1 MVEMSGSGLA
11 GVRRLHNER
20 EKRRRPRTATTTRPR
35 AVDAAGGCS
44 HDNARSTFV
53 EEPPR
58 ARAPRVS
65 PRQRRRIEDTH
76 AYLCSKVDPV
86 MGSLILVLMESR
98 PEEIRKAALD
108 HLLFKK
114 RMREAS
120 ADDTGVGRA
129 AGGNATAADP
139 QQYIS
144 GIEVEEEEAAQR
156 RRLARHQDRVFM
168 AREVGPLVTELI
180 RRTLRSMPADVELFL
195 IEQLKGV
202 PSGGA
207 CDQDM
212 NDNNDRL
219 AFPPPNGAEPISR
232 SSKQHQ
238 IGHRSGQPHWPGRP
252 STARSRL
259 QQAQSLDLQVQQTS
273 PPLSGRTEAR
283 RSPSHPRG
291 PQSGGFPDEDD
302 LGADGVGGESSR
314 PGGGGRAVVD
324 GVKESLNK
332 PWDVESLESI
342 THDHWRWLHRRCIL
356 PDPAITAPTV
366 QGSNYIQLTVPTT
379 PPSSTSSIVH
389 GLQISSKLNTMPFED
404 QPRAPSKP
412 KQKLAVILLLGL
424 DGAGKTTLLG
434 TLQGEQNPRVRPSVG
449 FKPVTMMLSDEL
461 KVKFYDLGGGKNI
474 RSIWNKYYH
483 DAHGLL
489 YVVDGADGDRWGQ
502 SKDIFFAAT
511 SHKYLQGKP
520 LALILNKEDAGL
532 QIREEKAAADL
543 GLSNRRDA
551 KVCHCSVNASKA
563 AGGVP
568 DERLEGAVE
577 WLLETINESFPAL
590 NERVQHDLQDMER
603 EFQLEKERK
612 QLQVMR
618 GLLRKAFPQV
628 EGGEREDCFDESEGL
643 EFLTSEVGLEPG
655 TLDAEGA
662 EIASLVGYQKVRVFV

>member
-44 HDNARSTFV
+44 HGNARSTFV
-53 EEPPR
+53 EAPPR

-76 AYLCSKVDPV
+76 SYLYSKVDPV

-108 HLLFKK
+108 HLLSKK

-129 AGGNATAADP
+129 AGGNATSADP
-139 QQYIS
+139 QQDIS
-144 GIEVEEEEAAQR
+144 GIEVEEEEATQR

-212 NDNNDRL
+212 NDNNHRP
-219 AFPPPNGAEPISR
+219 AFPPPDGAEPISR
-232 SSKQHQ
+232 SSKQHHL
-238 IGHRSGQPHWPGRP
+238 GNRSGQPHRPTRP

-259 QQAQSLDLQVQQTS
+259 QQAQSLDLHVQQTS

-283 RSPSHPRG
+283 RSPSPPRG
-291 PQSGGFPDEDD
+291 PQNGGLPDEDD
-302 LGADGVGGESSR
+302 LGADGVGRESSR
-314 PGGGGRAVVD
+314 PEGGGRAVVD

-332 PWDVESLESI
+332 PWDVE
-342 THDHWRWLHRRCIL
+342 
-356 PDPAITAPTV
+356 V
-366 QGSNYIQLTVPTT
+366 
-379 PPSSTSSIVH
+379 
-389 GLQISSKLNTMPFED
+389 SSKLNTPPFED

-474 RSIWNKYYH
+474 RSIWDKYYH

-502 SKDIFFAAT
+502 SKDMFFAAT

-563 AGGVP
+563 EGGVP

-590 NERVQHDLQDMER
+590 NERVQHDLQDMET

-662 EIASLVGYQKVRVFV
+662 EIASLVGYQKLALQMVGNMKSPISRKNRAWNWGEIRQLILDLRREVGVEL

>member
-35 AVDAAGGCS
+35 ALDAAGGCS
-44 HDNARSTFV
+44 HGNAHSTV
-53 EEPPR
+53 VGAPPR

-108 HLLFKK
+108 HLLSKK
-114 RMREAS
+114 RMREPNA
-120 ADDTGVGRA
+120 ADNGVSRA
-129 AGGNATAADP
+129 AGGNTTTADRK
-139 QQYIS
+139 QDIS
-144 GIEVEEEEAAQR
+144 DIEEEEAAQR

-180 RRTLRSMPADVELFL
+180 RRTLRSMPTDVELFL

-207 CDQDM
+207 CDHDM
-212 NDNNDRL
+212 NGNNHRL
-219 AFPPPNGAEPISR
+219 AFPPADGAEAISM
-232 SSKQHQ
+232 SSKQRH
-238 IGHRSGQPHWPGRP
+238 IGDNSTGQPHRPTRP

-259 QQAQSLDLQVQQTS
+259 QQAQSLDLHVQQTS

-283 RSPSHPRG
+283 RSPSPPRG
-291 PQSGGFPDEDD
+291 PKNGGLSDEDD
-302 LGADGVGGESSR
+302 LRSDGVGGEFAR
-314 PGGGGRAVVD
+314 PGGGGGAVVD

-332 PWDVESLESI
+332 PWDVE
-342 THDHWRWLHRRCIL
+342 
-356 PDPAITAPTV
+356 V
-366 QGSNYIQLTVPTT
+366 
-379 PPSSTSSIVH
+379 
-389 GLQISSKLNTMPFED
+389 SSKLNTPPFED
-404 QPRAPSKP
+404 QPRAPCKP

-434 TLQGEQNPRVRPSVG
+434 TLQGEQDPRVRPSVG

-474 RSIWNKYYH
+474 RSIWDKYYH

-502 SKDIFFAAT
+502 SKDMFFAAT
-511 SHKYLQGKP
+511 SHKYLRGKP
-520 LALILNKEDAGL
+520 LAVILNKEDAGL
-532 QIREEKAAADL
+532 QIREGKAAADL

-563 AGGVP
+563 KGGVP

-577 WLLETINESFPAL
+577 WLLETI
-590 NERVQHDLQDMER
+590 
-603 EFQLEKERK
+603 
-612 QLQVMR
+612 
-618 GLLRKAFPQV
+618 
-628 EGGEREDCFDESEGL
+628 
-643 EFLTSEVGLEPG
+643 
-655 TLDAEGA
+655 
-662 EIASLVGYQKVRVFV
+662 